1 MARTSKSRGA
11 TPFTM
16 KSGNSSAFKMM
27 GSSPMRI
34 DPKTLKELNTGSV
47 GLVPG
52 GTEESLITR
61 DQKASE
67 AQNSKGNIK
76 IKLEETYPGTT
87 WSKEPTKENPKG
99 VWVTSDGRLLKD
111 M

>member
-1 MARTSKSRGA
+1 MAYK
-11 TPFTM
+11 M
-16 KSGNSSAFKMM
+16 KG
-27 GSSPMRI
+27 SPMQRNFGVGSPLR
-34 DPKTLKELNTGSV
+34 DEKTELKTLKELNTGSV

-67 AQNSKGNIK
+67 VQNSKGNMK

-87 WSKEPTKENPKG
+87 WSKKPTKENPNG